1 MQWEETFDAIPPT
14 TEIKTGHNYDN
25 KNSTLAFFAAKYCAQ
40 PLPAS
45 FGQNLFFTLHQ
56 SSHPD

>member
-40 PLPAS
+40 PLFIWSESIFHSAS
-45 FGQNLFFTLHQ
+45 VI
-56 SSHPD
+56 SS